1 MEKNRNVSE
10 LAHHGIRGQRW
21 GRRRFQN
28 QDGSLTPAGR
38 KRYGGGYLSDS
49 SHKLNEEFYAGPKI
63 KSSRFN
69 NKSTTTDT
77 DNNYIDGDYR
87 EVNTRYESL
96 TPADKLRYLRKQ
108 GYDLPRTS
116 PRLKSDTTDND
127 ENTDNTVVNNSP
139 KIKSATFNR
148 PNDNDQ
154 SGTNNS
160 PKIKSATFNRPNNDR
175 SDTNNSNQT
184 NASNGKKRL
193 KDMTTEEL
201 RADNMHYA
209 ALNQYKKNHGIKS
222 QGEIRK
228 DISDQAGKAV
238 SSVKDI
244 GNSISKIRSLDKPG
258 PDYSHLSNAELQE
271 RINRINL
278 EQRYA
283 DLTRP
288 RESSK
293 AVKFKETMNVIGGVV
308 AFTGSVIGVA
318 NAIKDLR
325 SSS

>member
-1 MEKNRNVSE
+1 MNRGRRNFKMERNRNVSE
-10 LAHHGIRGQRW
+10 LAHHGIKGQRW
-21 GRRRFQN
+21 GRRRYQN
-28 QDGSLTPAGR
+28 EDGGLTPLGR
-38 KRYGGGYLSDS
+38 IRYNRQQNPDERIAS
-49 SHKLNEEFYAGPKI
+49 SP
-63 KSSRFN
+63 RFN
-69 NKSTTTDT
+69 SAKVHAHRKWTEEDGII
-77 DNNYIDGDYR
+77 DNG
-87 EVNTRYESL
+87 
-96 TPADKLRYLRKQ
+96 LRI
-108 GYDLPRTS
+108 GP
-116 PRLKSDTTDND
+116 N
-127 ENTDNTVVNNSP
+127 V
-139 KIKSATFNR
+139 KSATFNR
-148 PNDNDQ
+148 PNDVQDNV
-154 SGTNNS
+154 NNS
-160 PKIKSATFNRPNNDR
+160 PNVKSATFNRPN
-175 SDTNNSNQT
+175 TNNSNSNQT
-184 NASNGKKRL
+184 NANNNNNQTNANDSNKPNTNTSNKTNANNGKKRL
-193 KDMTTEEL
+193 QDMTTEEL

-209 ALNQYKKNHGIKS
+209 ALNQYKKNHSIKS

-228 DISDQAGKAV
+228 DISDQANKAV

-244 GNSISKIRSLDKPG
+244 GNSINKIRSVDKPG

>member
-1 MEKNRNVSE
+1 MERNRNVSE
-10 LAHHGIRGQRW
+10 LAHHGIKGQRW
-21 GRRRFQN
+21 GRRRYQN
-28 QDGSLTPAGR
+28 EDGGLTPLGR
-38 KRYGGGYLSDS
+38 IRYNRQQNPDERIAS
-49 SHKLNEEFYAGPKI
+49 SP
-63 KSSRFN
+63 RFN
-69 NKSTTTDT
+69 SAKVHAHRKWTEEDGVI
-77 DNNYIDGDYR
+77 DNG
-87 EVNTRYESL
+87 
-96 TPADKLRYLRKQ
+96 LRI
-108 GYDLPRTS
+108 GP
-116 PRLKSDTTDND
+116 N
-127 ENTDNTVVNNSP
+127 V
-139 KIKSATFNR
+139 KSATFNR
-148 PNDNDQ
+148 PNDDQ
-154 SGTNNS
+154 DNVNNS
-160 PKIKSATFNRPNNDR
+160 
-175 SDTNNSNQT
+175 NSNQT
-184 NASNGKKRL
+184 NANNSNKPNTNTSNKTNANNGKKRL
-193 KDMTTEEL
+193 QDMTTEEL

-209 ALNQYKKNHGIKS
+209 ALNQYKKNHSIKS

-228 DISDQAGKAV
+228 DISDQASKAI
-238 SSVKDI
+238 SSAKDI
-244 GNSISKIRSLDKPG
+244 GNSINKIRSVDKPG

>member
-1 MEKNRNVSE
+1 
-10 LAHHGIRGQRW
+10 
-21 GRRRFQN
+21 
-28 QDGSLTPAGR
+28 
-38 KRYGGGYLSDS
+38 
-49 SHKLNEEFYAGPKI
+49 
-63 KSSRFN
+63 
-69 NKSTTTDT
+69 
-77 DNNYIDGDYR
+77 
-87 EVNTRYESL
+87 
-96 TPADKLRYLRKQ
+96 
-108 GYDLPRTS
+108 
-116 PRLKSDTTDND
+116 
-127 ENTDNTVVNNSP
+127 
-139 KIKSATFNR
+139 
-148 PNDNDQ
+148 
-154 SGTNNS
+154 
-160 PKIKSATFNRPNNDR
+160 
-175 SDTNNSNQT
+175 
-184 NASNGKKRL
+184 
-193 KDMTTEEL
+193 MTTEEL

-244 GNSISKIRSLDKPG
+244 GNSINKIRSLDKPG

-293 AVKFKETMNVIGGVV
+293 AVKFREAMNVVGSAV
-308 AFTGSVIGVA
+308 AFTGSVLGIA

>member
-1 MEKNRNVSE
+1 MERNRNVSE
-10 LAHHGIRGQRW
+10 LAHHGIKGQRW
-21 GRRRFQN
+21 GRRRYQN

-38 KRYGGGYLSDS
+38 KRYESFS
-49 SHKLNEEFYAGPKI
+49 SAEKVA
-63 KSSRFN
+63 
-69 NKSTTTDT
+69 
-77 DNNYIDGDYR
+77 
-87 EVNTRYESL
+87 
-96 TPADKLRYLRKQ
+96 YLRRQ
-108 GYDLPRTS
+108 GYDMPRSKGHTVLPNATS
-116 PRLKSDTTDND
+116 TIDN
-127 ENTDNTVVNNSP
+127 NTNNSNQTNANNSP
-139 KIKSATFNR
+139 NVKSATFNR
-148 PNDNDQ
+148 PNTN
-154 SGTNNS
+154 TNNS
-160 PKIKSATFNRPNNDR
+160 NSNQTNANNSNKPN
-175 SDTNNSNQT
+175 TNNSNQT
-184 NASNGKKRL
+184 NANNGKKRWQ
-193 KDMTTEEL
+193 DMDTKEYLEKN
-201 RADNMHYA
+201 A
-209 ALNQYKKNHGIKS
+209 YKKAQNEYKQLYGIKS

-228 DISDQAGKAV
+228 DISDQANKAV

-244 GNSISKIRSLDKPG
+244 GNSINKIRSIDKPG